1 MSKTLT
7 VTIEHEV
14 EVADDFILAP
24 ISVND
29 VKNMIESVRSRE
41 MADALNTFGTY
52 VDAQVVKLTLT
63 EVYDTKQ

>member
-14 EVADDFILAP
+14 EVADDFILTP

-29 VKNMIESVRSRE
+29 VKNMIEGVRSRE
-41 MADALNTFGTY
+41 MADVLNTFGTY